1 MWDMEQNPPERMLRT
16 MLLVIDKLLEDE
28 ETQVREGREEG
39 KRKGRNRECEVKWRD
54 QERESEWVCVCLSPL
69 RRWCL
74 IILLQV
80 HGIQL
85 FEYFQDIDFGR
96 VWKFAQS
103 EPVQQGTFVKILQ
116 VTTTCTIN
124 ATSNVITLCQPL
136 LAWIFWADSNFW
148 LPWTIVNGL
157 KGKFEWKRKG
167 QNLWNQRGHAHQ
179 TWYT

>member
-1 MWDMEQNPPERMLRT
+1 M
-16 MLLVIDKLLEDE
+16 
-28 ETQVREGREEG
+28 
-39 KRKGRNRECEVKWRD
+39 
-54 QERESEWVCVCLSPL
+54 CLSPL

-116 VTTTCTIN
+116 VTTTCILMPVKKGEISETGEAMSTKIDFHAFYIN
-124 ATSNVITLCQPL
+124 FYLHEFLKLILFFDPH
-136 LAWIFWADSNFW
+136 
-148 LPWTIVNGL
+148 GL
-157 KGKFEWKRKG
+157 
-167 QNLWNQRGHAHQ
+167 
-179 TWYT
+179 